1 MLQRWM
7 KSMVVFAATT
17 VLFTA
22 CKKEYSK
29 DEPLPEEFK
38 PSLFISSQNEFLYAL
53 EPKTGNKIWEYYIG
67 TNVQATPVIIGDFLF
82 LPTEDTLIKLDAK
95 RGTVVKKYN
104 FLPDHNVFNFL
115 SSPTAGADGMLYIGS
130 VNGHMYAMN
139 AAADQIKWDFDA
151 QAPINSSPTLIGNQL
166 VFAAGGKLFSLNA
179 SNGSTDWTF
188 TAGNFASS
196 PTISGDNIFIGSD
209 DNNLYVISLKTGALK
224 WQYLTGGF
232 VQSSPIAVG
241 GNVIFG
247 SNDEYLYCVDTAA
260 KIERWKFKTDD
271 RIISSPL
278 MYGQNVYFG
287 SYDYYFYALNII
299 DGSLKWRY
307 KTQKLIKSS
316 PVSYEGAI
324 FFGSYDKTMYA
335 MDTSG
340 YLLWS
345 RNVDGIIQSSPVIW
359 DLNKATYP
367 SISGLSSN

>member
-7 KSMVVFAATT
+7 KFMVVFAATT
-17 VLFTA
+17 VIFTA

-67 TNVQATPVIIGDFLF
+67 TNVQATPVILGDFLF
-82 LPTEDTLIKLDAK
+82 LPTEDTLIKIDAK

-115 SSPTAGADGMLYIGS
+115 SSPTTGPGGMVYIGS
-130 VNGHMYAMN
+130 ANGYMFALDANTDKIKWSFNAN
-139 AAADQIKWDFDA
+139 AA
-151 QAPINSSPTLIGNQL
+151 INSSPILVGNQL
-166 VFAAGGKLFSLNA
+166 VFAAGGNLFSLNA
-179 SNGSTDWTF
+179 TNGSTDWTYTGGTF
-188 TAGNFASS
+188 LSS
-196 PTISGDNIFIGSD
+196 PAISGDNIFIGSD
-209 DNNLYVISLKTGALK
+209 DNNLHVVSLKTGTLK
-224 WQYLTGGF
+224 WQFLTGGF
-232 VQSSPIAVG
+232 VQSSPISIG

-260 KIERWKFKTDD
+260 KKERWKFKTDD

-316 PVSYEGAI
+316 PISYQGAI
-324 FFGSYDKTMYA
+324 FFGSYDKMMYA

-340 YLLWS
+340 FLLWS
-345 RNVDGIIQSSPVIW
+345 RNMDGIIQSSPVMW
-359 DLNKATYP
+359 DLTNATYP
-367 SISGLSSN
+367 SISGLSQN